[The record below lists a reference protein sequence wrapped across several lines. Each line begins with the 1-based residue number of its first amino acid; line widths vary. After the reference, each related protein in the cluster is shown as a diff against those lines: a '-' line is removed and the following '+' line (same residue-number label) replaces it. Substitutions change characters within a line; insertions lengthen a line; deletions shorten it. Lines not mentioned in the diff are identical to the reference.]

1 MLHLV
6 CCLCCIQN
14 NDIPFN
20 VLTAAAAVFITG
32 MFVKYIIDLKQEL
45 HDMQQELHDRQ
56 QKLIVTQLELYGTQ
70 QESRDLKTEIR
81 TLQQYKKMFFLPQNF
96 TMPHEP
102 EIANVQ
108 NYYKNVLLTED
119 WEEEAAHSHV
129 ASAQVSKR
137 DQQKAIPGRYIV
149 MFAPETTD
157 RHLDRT
163 MELLSYAD
171 EKSRRNRWDLRAADF
186 GPIRHVGKGFTATL
200 SSNVVRI
207 VSG

>member
-1 MLHLV
+1 MCADQWKNWPVHRKRYP
-6 CCLCCIQN
+6 IE
-14 NDIPFN
+14 
-20 VLTAAAAVFITG
+20 
-32 MFVKYIIDLKQEL
+32 Y
-45 HDMQQELHDRQ
+45 
-56 QKLIVTQLELYGTQ
+56 
-70 QESRDLKTEIR
+70 
-81 TLQQYKKMFFLPQNF
+81 
-96 TMPHEP
+96 EP